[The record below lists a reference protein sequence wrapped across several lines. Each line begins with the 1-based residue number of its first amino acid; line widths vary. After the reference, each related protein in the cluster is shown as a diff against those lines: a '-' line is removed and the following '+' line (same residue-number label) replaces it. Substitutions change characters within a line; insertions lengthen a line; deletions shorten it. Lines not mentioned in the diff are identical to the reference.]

1 MYNVSYIGREC
12 LVSLLFSRY
21 TLLVGKPPFETKSL
35 EETYSRIK
43 RNDYFIPHKVS
54 PAAQSLIVR
63 LLRSDP
69 SERPATQTVLNDPFF
84 SAGFAPTR
92 LRLSCLTMAPRF
104 YEKKT
109 ATSTSGLPRK
119 PLSLV
124 NKDGC
129 GAAAGHL
136 KGALSSATTTTAVSV
151 EPSSAS
157 PLPPTPTEFSPCMRF
172 GGRG

>member
-12 LVSLLFSRY
+12 NSILIIFYSRY

-35 EETYSRIK
+35 KETYLPRIK
-43 RNDYFIPHKVS
+43 RNDYFIPPKVS

-63 LLRSDP
+63 LLRSDL
-69 SERPATQTVLNDPFF
+69 S

-92 LRLSCLTMAPRF
+92 LPLSCLTMAPRF

-151 EPSSAS
+151 KASSVP
-157 PLPPTPTEFSPCMRF
+157 PLPPTLTEFSPCMRF
-172 GGRG
+172 GGEDRRGS

>member
-12 LVSLLFSRY
+12 NSILIIFYSRY

-35 EETYSRIK
+35 KETYLPRIK
-43 RNDYFIPHKVS
+43 RNDYFIPPKVS

-63 LLRSDP
+63 LLRLDLS
-69 SERPATQTVLNDPFF
+69 

-92 LRLSCLTMAPRF
+92 LPLSCLTMAPRF

-124 NKDGC
+124 NKDGWS
-129 GAAAGHL
+129 GG
-136 KGALSSATTTTAVSV
+136 GSSATTTTAVQSLFCSTA
-151 EPSSAS
+151 SSYS
-157 PLPPTPTEFSPCMRF
+157 YRV
-172 GGRG
+172 

>member
-1 MYNVSYIGREC
+1 MKRLRIIGSGFGLSVTSRHARPH
-12 LVSLLFSRY
+12 FSR
-21 TLLVGKPPFETKSL
+21 GISL
-35 EETYSRIK
+35 SK
-43 RNDYFIPHKVS
+43 M
-54 PAAQSLIVR
+54 A
-63 LLRSDP
+63 
-69 SERPATQTVLNDPFF
+69 
-84 SAGFAPTR
+84 TR

-151 EPSSAS
+151 KASSVP

-172 GGRG
+172 GGRE

>member
-1 MYNVSYIGREC
+1 MKIGDFGLAAKIDYEGESYIGREC
-12 LVSLLFSRY
+12 NSILIIFYSRY

-35 EETYSRIK
+35 KETYLPRIK
-43 RNDYFIPHKVS
+43 RNDYFIPPKVS

-63 LLRSDP
+63 LLRLDLS
-69 SERPATQTVLNDPFF
+69 

-92 LRLSCLTMAPRF
+92 LPLSCLTMAPRF

-129 GAAAGHL
+129 GAAAGL
-136 KGALSSATTTTAVSV
+136 RRRRRPLFKASSVL
-151 EPSSAS
+151 